1 MGPKSLYSPT
11 GIFFNK
17 SGQLYIADRM
27 NHRVLVY

>member
-1 MGPKSLYSPT
+1 M
-11 GIFFNK
+11 FFNK